1 MAKTIS
7 TMKYIHPINC
17 SSKRIVL
24 ATIILFLEIATVS
37 AQSKNTHTSKWTP
50 YFDFN
55 VSKFQKPNQEYGAF
69 ARWWWPGNDVE
80 KEELQREINLFADN
94 GFAGV
99 EVQPLVI
106 GIPMNAKV
114 RARVQSWDTPEYYN
128 NLKVVMESARK
139 RNIIVDVTHGS
150 GWPPGGSFLNPEDG
164 FLSLEFSELNVDGG
178 KKRSVSLPAVENK
191 SSVPTRLQTVVV
203 AKILTPSTGEKIQV
217 RLDPNSA
224 QVVTSFVK
232 NNTLNWNFPKGKWK
246 VISFWSIPSGEQTN
260 IAASPN
266 QGPVLDHFS
275 TQKVIKSYEHLFGE
289 RTGLQP
295 YFGNPMRAVF
305 NDSYEFKANRHY
317 SLDFISFFKK
327 NRGYDI
333 SPWLPANMQ
342 KGYNFVLYL
351 RPDAKPDFIFS
362 DQDWRLR
369 HDYDITLSE
378 LLGEHF
384 FKTSKNWMENQGL
397 MHRTQAYGLNMDM
410 IAMSGSAS
418 IPETESMLGAEANL
432 KVMTS
437 GSLLYNRTLMT
448 AESTVAIN
456 QAYTTTPQK
465 VRLAIDKLFAAG
477 VNQVIY
483 HGIPYRYTPEKL
495 GPEGWYPFS
504 TPFLGMINF
513 SSNLGEG
520 NIFWKYQKD
529 INEYVSRTQYAL
541 RSGKSRADVL
551 IYYPFMNVEGMPENP
566 QEIFTKG
573 YIEEKDGIS
582 TEPSIAE
589 KLDPEKVAWADKAYP
604 LINEL
609 EAKGISWIFVNDAS
623 IQEAK
628 LDKDQRITI
637 RGNHFQMLFL
647 INNPI
652 IELKTAQQIQL
663 LSSKG
668 MHLLATGVL
677 PSKQPSFL
685 NWKQNDLKTA
695 QSISLAL
702 KSKNSIYIQS
712 EKELYKGLKHLNQ
725 SVKFKDSYHFTR
737 QAQREMTDGSRIHFI
752 WNKSNQWQTMVLTL
766 DKQFK
771 SSFWM
776 NAETGTLTKNE
787 GATIQY
793 RMAPYGSVILFA
805 STTTNEDLSQLSTLP
820 ILADIEKEIL
830 SINQW
835 NIKADTIE
843 IKESPL
849 FDWKTNE
856 KLKFSSAEGIYN
868 SNFQWQ
874 PTNSSQRYFL
884 DLGSVCYT
892 AEVFING
899 KYVGN
904 RIFAPYLFDVTS
916 YLQSGINQ
924 IEVRVTT
931 GQLNGFIGNAKNGD
945 KRYVQFK
952 GKENEIMSAGLI
964 GPVVI
969 RQGK

>member
-1 MAKTIS
+1 ME
-7 TMKYIHPINC
+7 YVHPINRTL
-17 SSKRIVL
+17 KRVVL
-24 ATIILFLEIATVS
+24 GIMIFFLGITTIS
-37 AQSKNTHTSKWTP
+37 AQSKKNSTSKWVP

-55 VSKFQKPNQEYGAF
+55 LAEFYKPHQEYGPF
-69 ARWWWPGNDVE
+69 ARWWWPGNDVT

-128 NLKVVMESARK
+128 NLKVVMESALK

-164 FLSLEFSELNVDGG
+164 FLSLEFTEVKVDGG
-178 KKRSVSLPAVENK
+178 KKMSISLPAVENK
-191 SSVPTRLQTVVV
+191 SNVPTRLQAVIV
-203 AKILTPSTGEKIQV
+203 AKLVENTEVEKDKSV
-217 RLDPNSA
+217 RLDPNST
-224 QVVTSFVK
+224 QVVTSLVK
-232 NNTLNWNFPKGKWK
+232 NNILNWTFPKGQWK
-246 VISFWSIPSGEQTN
+246 VIALWSIPSGEQTN

-351 RPDAKPDFIFS
+351 RPDAKPDFYFS
-362 DQDWRLR
+362 DEDWRLR
-369 HDYDITLSE
+369 HDYDLTLSE

-410 IAMSGSAS
+410 IAMAGLAS

-437 GSLLYNRTLMT
+437 GSLLYNRPLMT

-483 HGIPYRYTPEKL
+483 HGVPYRYTPEKL

-504 TPFLGMINF
+504 TPFLPMINF

-520 NIFWKYQKD
+520 NIFWKYQKE

-541 RSGKSRADVL
+541 RSGKARADVL

-566 QEIFTKG
+566 EEIFTKG
-573 YIEEKDGIS
+573 YIEDKNILLQEAS
-582 TEPSIAE
+582 NNE
-589 KLDPEKVAWADKAYP
+589 KLDPEKVAWAAKAYP

-628 LDKDQRITI
+628 LDKDQQIII

-663 LSSKG
+663 LASKG

-695 QSISLAL
+695 QSISSAL
-702 KSKNSIYIQS
+702 KSKNSIYIQT
-712 EKELYKGLKHLNQ
+712 EKELDKGLKHFNQ
-725 SVKFKDSYHFTR
+725 FVKFKDSYHFTR
-737 QAQREMTDGSRIHFI
+737 QVQRQMTDGSRIHFI

-766 DKQFK
+766 DKKFK

-776 NAETGTLTKNE
+776 NAETGTVTKNE
-787 GATIQY
+787 GATITY
-793 RMAPYGSVILFA
+793 RIAPYNSVILYA
-805 STTTNEDLSQLSTLP
+805 STTTNEDSNQLSTLP
-820 ILADIEKEIL
+820 ILADTEKEIL

-835 NIKADTIE
+835 NIKADSVE
-843 IKESPL
+843 IKETPL

-856 KLKFSSAEGIYN
+856 KLKFSSAEGIYT
-868 SNFQWQ
+868 SNFKWE
-874 PTNSSQRYFL
+874 PNGSSKHYFL
-884 DLGSVCYT
+884 DLGTVCYT

-899 KYVGN
+899 KSVGK
-904 RIFAPYLFDVTS
+904 RIMAPYLLDITS
-916 YLQSGINQ
+916 FLQSGINQ

-945 KRYVQFK
+945 KRYNQFK
-952 GKENEIMSAGLI
+952 DKEDIIMSAGLI

-969 RQGK
+969 RSEK

>member
-1 MAKTIS
+1 
-7 TMKYIHPINC
+7 MKYIHPINC
-17 SSKRIVL
+17 ALKKIVL
-24 ATIILFLEIATVS
+24 VTMILFLGITTIS
-37 AQSKNTHTSKWTP
+37 AQSKKNSSSKWLP

-55 VSKFQKPNQEYGAF
+55 LVEFYKPLQEYGPF
-69 ARWWWPGNDVE
+69 ARWWWPGNDVT

-106 GIPMNAKV
+106 GIPMNSKV
-114 RARVQSWDTPEYYN
+114 RARVQSWDTPEYYE
-128 NLKVVMESARK
+128 NLKTVMEVARK
-139 RNIIVDVTHGS
+139 RNMTVDITNGS
-150 GWPPGGSFLNPEDG
+150 GWPPGGSFLNAEDG
-164 FLSLEFSELNVDGG
+164 FLSLEFSEVKVDGG
-178 KKRSVSLPAVENK
+178 KKMSVSLPAVENK
-191 SSVPTRLQTVVV
+191 SSVQARLQAVVV
-203 AKILTPSTGEKIQV
+203 AKILTSSGGEKNQV

-224 QVVTSFVK
+224 QVVTSFVM
-232 NNTLNWNFPKGKWK
+232 NNTLSWTFPTGQWK
-246 VISFWSIPSGEQTN
+246 VICFWSIPSGEQTN
-260 IAASPN
+260 IAASPD

-351 RPDAKPDFIFS
+351 RPDAKPDFYFS
-362 DQDWRLR
+362 DEDWRLR
-369 HDYDITLSE
+369 YDYDLTLSE

-384 FKTSKNWMENQGL
+384 FKTSKNWMEKQGL

-410 IAMSGSAS
+410 IAMAGSAS

-437 GSLLYNRTLMT
+437 GSLLYNRPLMT

-465 VRLAIDKLFAAG
+465 VRLAIDKLFAVG

-483 HGIPYRYTPEKL
+483 HGVPYRYTPDKL

-504 TPFLGMINF
+504 TPFLPMINF

-529 INEYVSRTQYAL
+529 INEYVSRIQYVL
-541 RSGKSRADVL
+541 RSGKAHADVL

-566 QEIFTKG
+566 EEIFTKG
-573 YIEEKDGIS
+573 YIEDKNAVSKEALN
-582 TEPSIAE
+582 TE
-589 KLDPEKVAWADKAYP
+589 KLDPEKVAWAAKAYP

-623 IQEAK
+623 IQVAK
-628 LDKDQRITI
+628 LDKDQQINI
-637 RGNHFQMLFL
+637 RGNHFQTLML
-647 INNPI
+647 INTPVI
-652 IELKTAQQIQL
+652 QLKTAQQIKL
-663 LSSKG
+663 LANKG
-668 MHLLATGVL
+668 MYLLATGVL
-677 PSKQPSFL
+677 PTKQPSFL
-685 NWKQNDLKTA
+685 NWNENDQKTA
-695 QSISLAL
+695 QSIKAAL
-702 KSKNSIYIQS
+702 KSKNSIYIQN
-712 EKELYKGLKHLNQ
+712 EKELDKGLQHFNQ
-725 SVKFKDSYHFTR
+725 SVRFNDSYHFTR
-737 QAQREMTDGSRIHFI
+737 QVQREMTDGSRVHFI

-766 DKQFK
+766 AKKFK

-776 NAETGTLTKNE
+776 NAETGAVIKNE
-787 GATIQY
+787 GSTIQY
-793 RMAPYGSVILFA
+793 RIAPYSSVILFA
-805 STTTNEDLSQLSTLP
+805 STTTKEDKNQLSTLP
-820 ILADIEKEIL
+820 ILADNGKEIL
-830 SINQW
+830 SIDQW
-835 NIKADTIE
+835 DVKADNIE
-843 IKESPL
+843 IKETSL

-856 KLKFSSAEGIYN
+856 KLKYSSAEGIYN
-868 SNFQWQ
+868 SKFQWQ
-874 PTNSSQRYFL
+874 PDNSSKRYFL

-904 RIFAPYLFDVTS
+904 RIFAPYIFDVTS
-916 YLQSGINQ
+916 FLKSGTNL
-924 IEVRVTT
+924 IEVHITP
-931 GQLNGFIGNAKNGD
+931 GQLNGFISNAKNGD

-969 RQGK
+969 RSNK